1 VVPIEVGRPPC
12 HRPITVKEMV
22 PIVIAAALWGSKW
35 KGKTVRALCDNSAV
49 VAIINQ
55 GSSRDQDIMHLRRC
69 LAFLEAKFEFHI
81 CTSHIKVG
89 DNTCADALSRNNL
102 PLFTSLHTQA
112 SHATANSHPRAPSQP
127 TNCVRTKLD
136 VTTLDLAVDHY
147 FLNGLAASTQ
157 KSYRS
162 AKKALPS
169 ILPAQRLGS
178 GSCF

>member
-1 VVPIEVGRPPC
+1 MMIAINKADPQATLTSDASGSWGCGAFSGPEWFQLKWAGPIATA
-12 HRPITVKEMV
+12 HIAVKEMV

-81 CTSHIKVG
+81 CASHIKGG
-89 DNTCADALSRNNL
+89 DNTRADALSWNNL

-112 SHATANSHPRAPSQP
+112 SQQP
-127 TNCVRTKLD
+127 TAIPEPL
-136 VTTLDLAVDHY
+136 LDLLIVSRPNWTSQHWTTI
-147 FLNGLAASTQ
+147 F
-157 KSYRS
+157 
-162 AKKALPS
+162 
-169 ILPAQRLGS
+169 
-178 GSCF
+178 

>member
-1 VVPIEVGRPPC
+1 MMIAINKADPQVTLTSDASGSWGCGAYSGPEWFQLKWAGPLATA
-12 HRPITVKEMV
+12 PITVKEMV

-35 KGKTVRALCDNSAV
+35 KGKTVGALCHNSAI

-112 SHATANSHPRAPSQP
+112 SQRPTAIPEPLLNLLIVSGPNWTSQHW
-127 TNCVRTKLD
+127 T
-136 VTTLDLAVDHY
+136 
-147 FLNGLAASTQ
+147 
-157 KSYRS
+157 
-162 AKKALPS
+162 
-169 ILPAQRLGS
+169 
-178 GSCF
+178 